1 MRKKIAPSRVI
12 IFIILLL
19 LALIFIIPFTWTL
32 ITSLKT
38 DEEIYTA
45 ALTVLPKRVTFEHYV
60 HVFQQMDN
68 FFKYFKN
75 SVISSFWT
83 ILLVTLF
90 SATMGYSF
98 AKCSYRFKNF
108 YLGFVLFVLTLP
120 YIIYLIPIYIMNSRL
135 KLINTLTGLILPYI
149 ATNLPMAVFIMQ
161 GQYTNVPDT
170 LSEAARLDGCSSWQ
184 VFWNIV
190 LPCVKPG
197 LATVIIYT
205 FINVWGEFTYAK
217 TLTSSA
223 VSQTLPV
230 GIVFLQ
236 DEAGSWA
243 YGTLTSVII
252 MSLIPVLIIFLT
264 MQKYFVRGI
273 MEGAL
278 KG

>member
-1 MRKKIAPSRVI
+1 MNRKKSVSRAI
-12 IFIILLL
+12 IFIVLLL
-19 LALIFIIPFTWTL
+19 TALVFIIPFTWTL
-32 ITSLKT
+32 LTSLKT
-38 DEEIYTA
+38 NETIYTA
-45 ALTVLPKRVTFEHYV
+45 EMTILPRPVTFEHYQ
-60 HVFQQMDN
+60 HVFTQMGN
-68 FFKYFKN
+68 FFLYFRN

-83 ILLVTLF
+83 ILLVTVF

-98 AKCSYRFKNF
+98 AKCSYRFKGF

-135 KLINTLTGLILPYI
+135 KIINTLTGLVLPYI

-161 GQYTNVPDT
+161 GQYTNVPNT
-170 LSEAARLDGCSSWQ
+170 LSEAARLDGCNSWQ
-184 VFWNIV
+184 LFWNIV

-243 YGTLTSVII
+243 YGTLTAVII
-252 MSLIPVLIIFLT
+252 LSLIPVLIIFLA